1 VRAFHGRQELLRV
14 AKEDMPML
22 ISITHK
28 ETAAID
34 TGKSSLATESA
45 LVLMRGPPLLINLR
59 VYVCTVCP
67 QVLIGLKS
75 TKKDGPQCLTAA
87 CAASTTF
94 CSFDATLDIVMIV

>member
-22 ISITHK
+22 ISISHQ
-28 ETAAID
+28 ETAAVD

-45 LVLMRGPPLLINLR
+45 LVLMQGPPLLINLR
-59 VYVCTVCP
+59 VYACTVCH

-75 TKKDGPQCLTAA
+75 TQK
-87 CAASTTF
+87 
-94 CSFDATLDIVMIV
+94 V